1 MTDNS
6 IANETPNASAPFP
19 DVPAAPATPM
29 TNPTRSPLQSPDPKI
44 RRAWQAALSNIR
56 KKNRAGRPP
65 LA

>member
-6 IANETPNASAPFP
+6 IANETPNASTPFP
-19 DVPAAPATPM
+19 DPA
-29 TNPTRSPLQSPDPKI
+29 RSPLQSPDPKI
-44 RRAWQAALSNIR
+44 RRAWQWALSNIR

>member
-19 DVPAAPATPM
+19 DVPAAPGTPM

-44 RRAWQAALSNIR
+44 RRAW
-56 KKNRAGRPP
+56 
-65 LA
+65 

>member
-1 MTDNS
+1 MADNS

-19 DVPAAPATPM
+19 DVPAAPATPL
-29 TNPTRSPLQSPDPKI
+29 TNPTRSPLQSPNPII
-44 RRAWQAALSNIR
+44 RRAWQWAAWNIR